1 MTDYLDIIS
10 VWYRD
15 VLMFKAMNDANH
27 LIFREEIQYIKRVAD
42 RSSYE
47 GLEKILDAL
56 EKAKAGDFD
65 AAAKLMKQSKD
76 VGIKAHHIQT
86 QLLSTEAAG
95 EHLSVDVLLVHAQDH
110 LMCSMLAQ
118 ELVQELICLY
128 ERTAAKNA

>member
-1 MTDYLDIIS
+1 MDDQGTEMVSFQL
-10 VWYRD
+10 
-15 VLMFKAMNDANH
+15 
-27 LIFREEIQYIKRVAD
+27 VAAAGEAH
-42 RSSYE
+42 SLAFE
-47 GLEKILDAL
+47 AL

-76 VGIKAHHIQT
+76 AGIKAHHIQT

-128 ERTAAKNA
+128 ECTATKNA

>member
-1 MTDYLDIIS
+1 MDDQGTEMVSFQL
-10 VWYRD
+10 VT
-15 VLMFKAMNDANH
+15 AAG
-27 LIFREEIQYIKRVAD
+27 EA
-42 RSSYE
+42 RSLAFE
-47 GLEKILDAL
+47 AL

-76 VGIKAHHIQT
+76 AGIKAHHIQT

-128 ERTAAKNA
+128 ERTATKNA

>member
-1 MTDYLDIIS
+1 MDDQGTEMVSFQL
-10 VWYRD
+10 
-15 VLMFKAMNDANH
+15 
-27 LIFREEIQYIKRVAD
+27 VAAAGEA
-42 RSSYE
+42 RSLAFE
-47 GLEKILDAL
+47 AL

-76 VGIKAHHIQT
+76 A
-86 QLLSTEAAG
+86 

-128 ERTAAKNA
+128 ECTATKNA

>member
-1 MTDYLDIIS
+1 MDDQGTEMVSFQL
-10 VWYRD
+10 
-15 VLMFKAMNDANH
+15 
-27 LIFREEIQYIKRVAD
+27 VAAAGEA
-42 RSSYE
+42 RSLAFE
-47 GLEKILDAL
+47 AL

-76 VGIKAHHIQT
+76 AGIKAHHIQT

-95 EHLSVDVLLVHAQDH
+95 EHLSDH

>member
-1 MTDYLDIIS
+1 MPSKPL
-10 VWYRD
+10 
-15 VLMFKAMNDANH
+15 
-27 LIFREEIQYIKRVAD
+27 KRQ
-42 RSSYE
+42 RR
-47 GLEKILDAL
+47 GILTL
-56 EKAKAGDFD
+56 P
-65 AAAKLMKQSKD
+65 AKLMKQSKD
-76 VGIKAHHIQT
+76 AGIKAHHIQT

>member
-1 MTDYLDIIS
+1 MDDQGTEMVSFQL
-10 VWYRD
+10 VT
-15 VLMFKAMNDANH
+15 AAG
-27 LIFREEIQYIKRVAD
+27 EA
-42 RSSYE
+42 RSLAFE
-47 GLEKILDAL
+47 AL

-76 VGIKAHHIQT
+76 AGIKAHHIQT

-128 ERTAAKNA
+128 ECTATKNA

>member
-1 MTDYLDIIS
+1 MDDQGTKMVS
-10 VWYRD
+10 
-15 VLMFKAMNDANH
+15 FH
-27 LIFREEIQYIKRVAD
+27 LVAAAGEA
-42 RSSYE
+42 RSLAFE
-47 GLEKILDAL
+47 AL

-76 VGIKAHHIQT
+76 AGIKAHHIQT

>member
-1 MTDYLDIIS
+1 MDDQGTEMVSFQL
-10 VWYRD
+10 
-15 VLMFKAMNDANH
+15 
-27 LIFREEIQYIKRVAD
+27 VAAAGEAL
-42 RSSYE
+42 SLAFE
-47 GLEKILDAL
+47 AL

-76 VGIKAHHIQT
+76 AGIKAHHIQT

-128 ERTAAKNA
+128 ERTATKNA

>member
-1 MTDYLDIIS
+1 ML
-10 VWYRD
+10 
-15 VLMFKAMNDANH
+15 F
-27 LIFREEIQYIKRVAD
+27 E
-42 RSSYE
+42 
-47 GLEKILDAL
+47 AL

-76 VGIKAHHIQT
+76 AGIKAHHIQT

-128 ERTAAKNA
+128 ECTVPECLAACGDYSTNQCEGNPL

>member
-1 MTDYLDIIS
+1 MDDQGTEMVSFQL
-10 VWYRD
+10 
-15 VLMFKAMNDANH
+15 
-27 LIFREEIQYIKRVAD
+27 VAAAGEA
-42 RSSYE
+42 RSLAFE
-47 GLEKILDAL
+47 AL

-76 VGIKAHHIQT
+76 AGIKAHHIQT

-95 EHLSVDVLLVHAQDH
+95 EHLLLVHAQDH

-128 ERTAAKNA
+128 ERTATKNA

>member
-1 MTDYLDIIS
+1 MDDQGTEMVSFQL
-10 VWYRD
+10 
-15 VLMFKAMNDANH
+15 
-27 LIFREEIQYIKRVAD
+27 VAAAGEA
-42 RSSYE
+42 RSLAFE
-47 GLEKILDAL
+47 AL

-95 EHLSVDVLLVHAQDH
+95 ELSVDVLLVHAQDH

>member
-1 MTDYLDIIS
+1 MDDQGTEMVSFQL
-10 VWYRD
+10 
-15 VLMFKAMNDANH
+15 
-27 LIFREEIQYIKRVAD
+27 VAAAGEA
-42 RSSYE
+42 RSLAFE
-47 GLEKILDAL
+47 AL

-76 VGIKAHHIQT
+76 AGIKAHHIQT

-118 ELVQELICLY
+118 ELVQELSACMSALQP
-128 ERTAAKNA
+128 RTPSGVR

>member
-1 MTDYLDIIS
+1 MDDQGTEMVSFQL
-10 VWYRD
+10 
-15 VLMFKAMNDANH
+15 
-27 LIFREEIQYIKRVAD
+27 VAAAGEA
-42 RSSYE
+42 RSLAFE
-47 GLEKILDAL
+47 AL

-65 AAAKLMKQSKD
+65 AATKLMKQSKD
-76 VGIKAHHIQT
+76 AGIKAHIQT

>member
-1 MTDYLDIIS
+1 MDDQGTEMVSFQL
-10 VWYRD
+10 
-15 VLMFKAMNDANH
+15 
-27 LIFREEIQYIKRVAD
+27 VAAAGEA
-42 RSSYE
+42 RSLAFE
-47 GLEKILDAL
+47 AL
-56 EKAKAGDFD
+56 EKAKSGGIFD

-76 VGIKAHHIQT
+76 AGIKAHHIQT

-128 ERTAAKNA
+128 ECAATKNA

>member
-1 MTDYLDIIS
+1 M
-10 VWYRD
+10 
-15 VLMFKAMNDANH
+15 
-27 LIFREEIQYIKRVAD
+27 AD

-76 VGIKAHHIQT
+76 AGIKAHHIQT

-128 ERTAAKNA
+128 ERTATKNA

>member
-1 MTDYLDIIS
+1 MDGQGTEMVSFQL
-10 VWYRD
+10 
-15 VLMFKAMNDANH
+15 
-27 LIFREEIQYIKRVAD
+27 VAAAGEA
-42 RSSYE
+42 RSLAFE
-47 GLEKILDAL
+47 AL

-76 VGIKAHHIQT
+76 AGIKAHHIQT

-128 ERTAAKNA
+128 ECTATKNA

>member
-1 MTDYLDIIS
+1 MDDQGTEMVSFQL
-10 VWYRD
+10 
-15 VLMFKAMNDANH
+15 
-27 LIFREEIQYIKRVAD
+27 VAAAGEA
-42 RSSYE
+42 RSLAFE
-47 GLEKILDAL
+47 AL

-76 VGIKAHHIQT
+76 AGIKAHHIQT

-95 EHLSVDVLLVHAQDH
+95 EHLSVDVVHAQDH

-128 ERTAAKNA
+128 ERTATKNA

>member
-1 MTDYLDIIS
+1 MDDQGTEMVSFQL
-10 VWYRD
+10 
-15 VLMFKAMNDANH
+15 
-27 LIFREEIQYIKRVAD
+27 VAAAGEA
-42 RSSYE
+42 RSLAFE
-47 GLEKILDAL
+47 AL

-65 AAAKLMKQSKD
+65 AAKLMKQSKD
-76 VGIKAHHIQT
+76 AGIKAHHIQT

-128 ERTAAKNA
+128 ERTATKNA

>member
-1 MTDYLDIIS
+1 MDDQGTEMVSFQL
-10 VWYRD
+10 
-15 VLMFKAMNDANH
+15 
-27 LIFREEIQYIKRVAD
+27 VATAGEA
-42 RSSYE
+42 RSLAFE
-47 GLEKILDAL
+47 AL

-76 VGIKAHHIQT
+76 AGIKAHHIQT

-128 ERTAAKNA
+128 ERTATKNA

>member
-1 MTDYLDIIS
+1 MDDQGT
-10 VWYRD
+10 
-15 VLMFKAMNDANH
+15 AMVSFQ
-27 LIFREEIQYIKRVAD
+27 LVAAAGEA
-42 RSSYE
+42 RSLAFE
-47 GLEKILDAL
+47 AL

-76 VGIKAHHIQT
+76 AGIKAHHIQT

-128 ERTAAKNA
+128 ERTATKNA